1 MGAQIMKQNP
11 QSETAVFPEVPRFG
25 GSLRRTQAIDA
36 AAHVFSHFGYHG
48 AGMRAIAE
56 LRGIKV
62 ASLYTY
68 FSSKDEALEVVCRA
82 GIEYQLASLRL
93 ACEEEAGFE
102 PRVHR
107 FFSDHYKHIIQN
119 CDYVSVFMNERRYL
133 TPEATA
139 RINAVAREM
148 RFIFEGLFADAQA
161 EGKMDVS
168 LSPRMARLI
177 MIGVLR
183 NITQFYLE
191 GPVADFD
198 NLVWHSADHF
208 LRGVAPR
215 NTLAVPQ

>member
-1 MGAQIMKQNP
+1 MKENP
-11 QSETAVFPEVPRFG
+11 QSETVVSPEVLRFG
-25 GSLRRTQAIDA
+25 GTLRRTQAIDA
-36 AAHVFSHFGYHG
+36 AAHVFSRFGYHG

-68 FSSKDEALEVVCRA
+68 FSSKDEALEVVCRV
-82 GIEYQLASLRL
+82 GIEYPLAWLRL
-93 ACEEEAGFE
+93 ACEEEVGFE
-102 PRVHR
+102 ARVHR
-107 FFSDHYKHIIQN
+107 FFSDHHKHIIRN

-133 TPEATA
+133 TPEANA

-148 RFIFEGLFADAQA
+148 RFIFEELFADAQA
-161 EGKMDVS
+161 EGKMDVA
-168 LSPRMARLI
+168 LSPRMARLM

-215 NTLAVPQ
+215 NTLAVPQLHTV